1 MTKMSEVDSRQDNNI
16 TETDTH
22 LLICLAAQLAL
33 EVRSSNVLHDVII
46 D

>member
-16 TETDTH
+16 TETDAH

-33 EVRSSNVLHDVII
+33 EVPSSNVLHDVTI